1 MSFSSLKGL
10 LQDSRPPEVLETGCS
25 LSEKAHG
32 EHDNHI
38 PTSTTVHLGGTI
50 IEGRDS
56 ITIASLEELRQQVVE
71 DIIGGTSAVIV
82 SPLEFSPGEPAQLP
96 LVYCDF
102 TASHRPLQSIE
113 NYLTQQCL
121 PSYGNTHTNTSLTG
135 SQSTAFCAEARQIV
149 GEACGAKTTGKA
161 SQDVV
166 LFA

>member
-1 MSFSSLKGL
+1 MSLSSPKGL
-10 LQDSRPPEVLETGCS
+10 LQDSRPSEVLETGCS
-25 LSEKAHG
+25 LSENAHG
-32 EHDNHI
+32 EHNEEI
-38 PTSTTVHLGGTI
+38 PPSATVGSGATVIKGDDGTTI
-50 IEGRDS
+50 S
-56 ITIASLEELRQQVVE
+56 SLEELRQQVVE
-71 DIIGGTSAVIV
+71 DIIGGTSAVIT
-82 SPLEFSPGEPAQLP
+82 SPLEISPGEPARLP

-149 GEACGAKTTGKA
+149 GEICGAKMTGKA
-161 SQDVV
+161 SEDVV